1 MNSLFTRPFLVICA
15 LSFAAQLKAETLI
28 HSSEV
33 NWEAR
38 VAEMPPQVQKLVRKI
53 QSIDMHRYLL
63 SELKNN
69 RLLVSNFNILEDSLV
84 VMDFDEGHTKEKV
97 LFDFDEARGWTII
110 RRSPLGDWKPK
121 GQRNGD
127 RLTPIPFPIEA
138 GASEPIAKKP

>member
-1 MNSLFTRPFLVICA
+1 MNPLFTRPLLMICA

-28 HSSEV
+28 HSSEG
-33 NWEAR
+33 NWESR

-53 QSIDMHRYLL
+53 QSMDMHPYLL

-69 RLLVSNFNILEDSLV
+69 RLLVSNFIILEDSLV

-97 LFDFDEARGWTII
+97 LFDFDETRGWTII
-110 RRSPLGDWKPK
+110 RRSPLSDWKPQ

-127 RLTPIPFPIEA
+127 RLTPIPFPVEA
-138 GASEPIAKKP
+138 GASEPITKKP